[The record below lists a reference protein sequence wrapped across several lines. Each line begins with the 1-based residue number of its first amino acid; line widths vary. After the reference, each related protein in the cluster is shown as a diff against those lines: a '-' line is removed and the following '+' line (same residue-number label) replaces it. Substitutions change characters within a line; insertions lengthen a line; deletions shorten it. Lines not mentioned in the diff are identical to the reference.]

1 MRQAAPRRLVALVV
15 LDGWGLAPPGPG
27 NAVALARTPN
37 LDRWALR
44 HPCAVLG
51 AAGEAV
57 GLTEGQMGNS
67 NVGHLNLGAGRV
79 VYQDLARINRALATG
94 SFRKNPVLVETVRHG
109 AEPGRRLHLI
119 GLVSPGGVHSHQR
132 HLYGLLE
139 LARDLGARDVAVHA
153 FLDGRDVPPQ
163 SAKEYL
169 AELEEVMARLGVGRV
184 ATVAGRYWAMDRDR
198 RWDRTERAY
207 RALVAGEGCRAAS
220 ALEAVDEAYARGET
234 DEFVAPTVIA
244 RGGPSGDAGVRPG
257 EARVSPG
264 DTRVRPG
271 DAVIFFNFRPDRARQ
286 LTRAFVFAD
295 FDAFE
300 RPGGHLDLCFATMT
314 VYDAT
319 FPVPAAFPPED
330 VRRTLGELVSEAGL
344 RQLRIA
350 ETEKYAHVTY
360 FFSGGREQPFP
371 GEDRVLVPSPKV
383 TTYDLCPE
391 MSAPE
396 VAAEGARRVA
406 SGAYDFIVLNLANP
420 DMVGHTGNLEAA
432 VKALEA
438 VDRAAGVFVGAVT
451 ATGGLALV
459 LSDHGNAEKMVDE
472 ETGQPHTAHTTS
484 PVPLVLVGRGEWE
497 RAPAPGGGA
506 GSAPGPNGLGAH
518 HPWARRE
525 PDGILADVAPT
536 VLELLG
542 LARPPEMT
550 GSSLLGLLRKRVR
563 DGPV

>member
-1 MRQAAPRRLVALVV
+1 MRRAAPRRPVALVV

-79 VYQDLARINRALATG
+79 VYQDLARINRALAVG
-94 SFRKNPVLVETVRHG
+94 SFRTNPVLVETVRHG
-109 AEPGRRLHLI
+109 AEPGRRLHLM

-139 LARDLGARDVAVHA
+139 LARDLGARDVVVHA

-169 AELEEVMARLGVGRV
+169 AELEEVMAQLGVGRV
-184 ATVAGRYWAMDRDR
+184 STVAGRYWAMDRDR

-207 RALVAGEGCRAAS
+207 RALVAGEGFRAAS
-220 ALEAVDEAYARGET
+220 SIQAVDEAYARGET
-234 DEFVAPTVIA
+234 DEFVAPTVIV
-244 RGGPSGDAGVRPG
+244 GDG
-257 EARVSPG
+257 
-264 DTRVRPG
+264 RVRPG

-286 LTRAFVFAD
+286 LTRAFVFPD

-300 RPGGHLDLCFATMT
+300 RPGGHLDLRFATMT

-319 FPVPAAFPPED
+319 FPVPVAFPPEA
-330 VRRTLGELVSEAGL
+330 VRNTLGEVVSKAGL

-360 FFSGGREQPFP
+360 FFSGGEERPFP
-371 GEDRVLVPSPKV
+371 GEDRCLIPSPKV
-383 TTYDLCPE
+383 TTYDRKPE
-391 MSAPE
+391 MSAP
-396 VAAEGARRVA
+396 AVA
-406 SGAYDFIVLNLANP
+406 SEAVERIESGVYDLIVLNFANA
-420 DMVGHTGNLEAA
+420 DMVGHTGDFSAA
-432 VKALEA
+432 VKAIEA
-438 VDRAAGVFVGAVT
+438 VDRAAGRVVR
-451 ATGGLALV
+451 ATLKQGGVALV
-459 LSDHGNAEKMVDE
+459 LSDHGNAEQMLDG

-484 PVPLVLVGRGEWE
+484 PVPLVLVGSGEWE
-497 RAPAPGGGA
+497 RAPASGEGA
-506 GSAPGPNGLGAH
+506 GSAPSPHGLPAH
-518 HPWARRE
+518 HPWVRRE

-542 LARPPEMT
+542 LPQPPEMT
-550 GSSLLGLLRKRVR
+550 GSSLLRLLRERVR
-563 DGPV
+563 GGVG